1 MEVPVS
7 PPNGHPSS
15 PAPPVPAESAA
26 APRRELPLRVGNRTY
41 LLVESM
47 NAYCRMETLLAARTS
62 ELVLEAAAGG
72 MRATRA
78 LLWAHLQ
85 ARHGEEFP
93 TVEQAGDLVDTVG
106 LETVWQQLQALA
118 GVEAP
123 APARSIS
130 RQVRRAR
137 TRKALRGS

>member
-1 MEVPVS
+1 MDVPVS
-7 PPNGHPSS
+7 PPNGHPS
-15 PAPPVPAESAA
+15 PLAPPGPAEPVTAQ
-26 APRRELPLRVGNRTY
+26 RRELPLRVAGRTY

-47 NAYCRMETLLAARTS
+47 NAYCRMEMLLAARTS

-93 TVEQAGDLVDTVG
+93 TLEHAGNLVDGVG
-106 LETVWQQLQALA
+106 LEAVWQQLQTLA
-118 GVEAP
+118 GVDAP
-123 APARSIS
+123 APAPPMS

-137 TRKALRGS
+137 ARKAAR